1 MEVHQTLTRP
11 LHAPGP
17 GKEQPNVSTTGSP
30 SPGLHLPSTG
40 SRLTSW
46 GGFVLIA
53 VVTTLAALLE
63 VSLTGEVS
71 WLSGGA
77 LTVISA
83 FVAFAIRRQDLSTA
97 IISPPL
103 AYLLAVII
111 SAQVAVVGASGS
123 FWLLEAT
130 TILSG
135 LAFNAQW
142 VFLATGV
149 AAGIVLLR
157 RLALRRGDATPSH
170 GA

>member
-1 MEVHQTLTRP
+1 M
-11 LHAPGP
+11 P
-17 GKEQPNVSTTGSP
+17 GKEQPIVSTTGSP
-30 SPGLHLPSTG
+30 ASGVHLPGAG

-46 GGFVLIA
+46 GGFVIIA

-77 LTVISA
+77 LTVTSA
-83 FVAFAIRRQDLSTA
+83 FVAFAIRRQDLATA

-103 AYLLAVII
+103 AYLLAVIV

-142 VFLATGV
+142 VFFATGL
-149 AAGIVLLR
+149 AAVIVFLR
-157 RLALRRGDATPSH
+157 RMAERRGNSTPGH
-170 GA
+170 GAA